1 MKLKERLNHCLSL
14 LSVNT
19 SKSYSA
25 FEKRTT
31 TNYGDCVMGSGS
43 VNAHNV
49 KLYFIYHLCASLYTL
64 FWKVAIDTIQLPFGT
79 ISVFV
84 VPKCNLLTVWQLK

>member
-1 MKLKERLNHCLSL
+1 MKLKERLNHYFSF

-31 TNYGDCVMGSGS
+31 TNSGDCVMGSAS

-49 KLYFIYHLCASLYTL
+49 NYTLYT
-64 FWKVAIDTIQLPFGT
+64 
-79 ISVFV
+79 ISAHLYI
-84 VPKCNLLTVWQLK
+84 PYSGR